1 MQVLLEEGDGSG
13 GYRLVQRPPDD
24 QRWEEVARVLSRKQ
38 HAVRPLAALEILPGE
53 VPLRSCQQFL
63 FSTLYSAGEE
73 RRQSMLMKNLWRA
86 EHVASVSS
94 LSFAKQRAVSI
105 TPERACC
112 ICHKRLGVSA
122 AVAFP
127 DGMLAHFS
135 CYRRYDGRN

>member
-1 MQVLLEEGDGSG
+1 M
-13 GYRLVQRPPDD
+13 QRPPDD

-38 HAVRPLAALEILPGE
+38 HAVRPLQALEILPGE

-63 FSTLYSAGEE
+63 FSTLYSASEE
-73 RRQSMLMKNLWRA
+73 RRRAMLTKNLRRA
-86 EHVASVSS
+86 EHVAS
-94 LSFAKQRAVSI
+94 LSKLSCAKQRALSV

-135 CYRRYDGRN
+135 CYRRFDAKG